1 MVDNFWAVVRSK
13 PRQERR
19 ANDNLQAQGYETLL
33 PYQKTTVRRSETLV
47 ELRVPLFPGYL
58 FVKMGEHYSRSI
70 LSTFGVSQ
78 LLTGEGGQPKKID
91 PKIIDE
97 ILRNCDESGFYSH
110 SDCLHVGDEVRL
122 TRGPFASAV
131 ARVQSLQSKDRFWVF
146 LDLLGQSVKVSVSR
160 SDTLKIVRR
169 LGVR

>member
-1 MVDNFWAVVRSK
+1 MNNFWAVVRSK

-19 ANDNLQAQGYETLL
+19 ANYNLQAQGYETLL
-33 PYQKTTVRRSETLV
+33 LYQKTTVRRSEKLV

-91 PKIIDE
+91 PEIINE
-97 ILRNCDESGFYSH
+97 ILRNCDESGLYSH
-110 SDCLHVGDEVRL
+110 SDCLHVGDEVRF

-131 ARVQSLQSKDRFWVF
+131 AKVQSLQSEDRLWVF
-146 LDLLGQSVKVSVSR
+146 LDLLGQNVKVSVSR
-160 SDTLKIVRR
+160 SDTLKIS
-169 LGVR
+169 